1 LNQFF
6 ASAAWKVEAAIIK
19 DGGNSIGRRGQP
31 LNFES
36 VFDVE
41 DESVALIDVED
52 DVGDAE
58 AKGLNVELIRSQTCG
73 EIIEGKPVVIEGA
86 G

>member
-1 LNQFF
+1 M
-6 ASAAWKVEAAIIK
+6 
-19 DGGNSIGRRGQP
+19 GRRGQP

-36 VFDVE
+36 VSDV
-41 DESVALIDVED
+41 DDWSVVLIDVEGAD
-52 DVGDAE
+52 

-73 EIIEGKPVVIEGA
+73 EMIEGKPVVIEGA